1 MNREE
6 IIFQYSY
13 EILYIIM
20 NILLIITPIITLI
33 FFITRCPKNT
43 CKLYL
48 VYRYIVYY
56 EKTR

>member
-20 NILLIITPIITLI
+20 NILSIITPIITLI
-33 FFITRCPKNT
+33 FSLHVAPKTHAN
-43 CKLYL
+43 
-48 VYRYIVYY
+48 YI
-56 EKTR
+56 